1 MGVFDLDEFFG
12 AATEAGI
19 YLIARPG
26 PYINAE
32 TAAGGIPAKAQITN
46 GGPVI
51 MVQPENEYA
60 SWPGVTKFPSQMNKD
75 YMEFVEQQLLDAG
88 IVVPFVVNDNLNMG
102 NFAPGSGVGEVDL
115 YGIDAYPMRYDCGNP
130 YIWPTYRFPKT
141 WEITH
146 SNYSP
151 STPFTIGEFQGG
163 GGDGWG
169 GVGEDRCAMLTNNDA
184 IKVQFKNTYS
194 FAVAIFNVYM
204 IYGGTNWGNLGYHG
218 GYTSYDYGAS
228 ITEDRQVW
236 REKYSEM
243 KLEANFLK
251 ASPAYL
257 RNYTWTWCKWYLWSS
272 RGVAV
277 TPLLGAVNNGLRT
290 KLTVTTS
297 HGNITIPQL
306 NGSLV
311 MNGRDSKIHVT
322 DYDIGGINLFY
333 SSAEIF
339 SWTQRS
345 TLGRVLV
352 LYGGNREN
360 NEAAFSTSLG
370 VPKVTEGNGVVV
382 QNLSGLW
389 VLQWIVE
396 PKRRIVQIGKLSIYL
411 LSRNEVYNY
420 WSLELEA
427 PAPIGNHT
435 SPSKSSVI
443 VNGGYLLR
451 TARIEGKELK
461 LTGDIN
467 ATTNFEVVSTPSE
480 VNSLFFNGKQLN
492 TTKSKNGNIQ
502 ALLSFSPPSITFP
515 DFTNQSWQYIDSLPE
530 IQPYYDDSLWTSL
543 DHTATN
549 NTLKLATPTSMYA
562 SDYGYHTGSLIYRG
576 YFLSSGNETTFFI
589 NTTGGA
595 GFAHSVWLNS
605 TFLGSWIGSGGNQ
618 SYAQTLNLPS
628 GLQFGSEYVFT
639 VLIDHMGQDEEAPGT
654 DAIKFP
660 RGFLDYSLSSH
671 SKSDI
676 TWKMTG
682 NFGGERYIDKV
693 RGPRNEGAIFAER
706 QGYHLPDPPSEKWEV
721 RNPVTNGVKNA
732 GVGFFTTSFELNVP
746 EGWDIPMGFVFNGT
760 GEAGNYRVQ
769 LFVNGWQFGK
779 YVNNLGPQTNFPV
792 PEGILNHHGSNTVAL
807 TLWSLDSEGAK
818 IGGFELIANAQIWS
832 GYRQP
837 ALVDGRSWGERS
849 GVY

>member
-1 MGVFDLDEFFG
+1 
-12 AATEAGI
+12 
-19 YLIARPG
+19 
-26 PYINAE
+26 
-32 TAAGGIPAKAQITN
+32 
-46 GGPVI
+46 
-51 MVQPENEYA
+51 
-60 SWPGVTKFPSQMNKD
+60 
-75 YMEFVEQQLLDAG
+75 
-88 IVVPFVVNDNLNMG
+88 
-102 NFAPGSGVGEVDL
+102 
-115 YGIDAYPMRYDCGNP
+115 
-130 YIWPTYRFPKT
+130 
-141 WEITH
+141 
-146 SNYSP
+146 
-151 STPFTIGEFQGG
+151 
-163 GGDGWG
+163 
-169 GVGEDRCAMLTNNDA
+169 
-184 IKVQFKNTYS
+184 
-194 FAVAIFNVYM
+194 
-204 IYGGTNWGNLGYHG
+204 
-218 GYTSYDYGAS
+218 
-228 ITEDRQVW
+228 
-236 REKYSEM
+236 M

-257 RNYTWTWCKWYLWSS
+257 TTTPGHGANGTH
-272 RGVAV
+272 GAPGAIAV
-277 TPLLGAVNNGLRT
+277 TPLHGAVNNGTNGTGTNFYVVRHADFTSTSRT
-290 KLTVTTS
+290 PYKLTLTTS
-297 HGNITIPQL
+297 HGNITVPQID
-306 NGSLV
+306 GSLV

-322 DYDIGGINLFY
+322 DYDIGGINVVY

-339 SWTQRS
+339 SWAQRS
-345 TLGRVLV
+345 TLERVLI
-352 LYGGNREN
+352 LYGGTREN
-360 NEAAFSTSLG
+360 NEAAFSASLG
-370 VPKVTEGNGVVV
+370 VPKVTEGDGVII
-382 QNLSGLW
+382 QKLSGLW
-389 VLQWIVE
+389 VFQWTVG
-396 PKRRIVQIGKLSIYL
+396 PKRRIVQIGKLRIYL

-435 SPSKSSVI
+435 SPAKSSVI

-467 ATTNFEVVSTPSE
+467 ATTNFEVISTPSE
-480 VNSLFFNGKQLN
+480 VNSLFLNGKQLN

-502 ALLSFSPPSITFP
+502 ARVPFSPPSITLP
-515 DFTNQSWQYIDSLPE
+515 NFTAQSWKYIDSLPE
-530 IQPYYDDSLWTSL
+530 IQPSYDDSLWASL

-549 NTLKLATPTSMYA
+549 NTLKLKTPTSMYA
-562 SDYGYHTGSLIYRG
+562 SDYGFHTGSLIYRG

-605 TFLGSWIGSGGNQ
+605 TLLGSWIGSGGNQ

-628 GLQFGSEYVFT
+628 GLEFGSEYVFT

-671 SKSDI
+671 LKSDI

-682 NFGGERYIDKV
+682 NFGGEEYIDKS
-693 RGPRNEGAIFAER
+693 RGPQNEGAIFAER
-706 QGYHLPDPPSEKWEV
+706 QGYHLPDPPSEQWEV
-721 RNPVTNGVKNA
+721 RNPVTDGVKNA

-760 GEAGNYRVQ
+760 GGAGNYRVQ

-779 YVNNLGPQTNFPV
+779 YGTSLSLPRLLVFRFSFPFTCLANIFILKVNNLGPQTNFPV
-792 PEGILNHHGSNTVAL
+792 PEGILNHHGPNSIAL

-818 IGGFELIANAQIWS
+818 IGGFELIPNAQIWS

-837 ALVDGRSWGERS
+837 AFVDGGRWSERA